1 MQKASTTHRGS
12 PSARFIVLTPEQANQ
27 VSGGSKKKAVAP
39 PPAPQAPP
47 GGPNI
52 LPGDGGPSTPDNPFE

>member
-1 MQKASTTHRGS
+1 MHTKLGADRNSFWTPFS
-12 PSARFIVLTPEQANQ
+12 VLTPEQANQ

-52 LPGDGGPSTPDNPFE
+52 LPGDGGPSTPDLPE